1 MVGADRRSVNLDLHV
16 RVTYVAAHDGLLRV
30 KPLSTLPNAI
40 TLGRI
45 ALTPVFILFL
55 KNQDYASAL
64 VVFLIAGFSDG
75 LDGFIAKRYN
85 SITRL
90 GGLLDPLADKIL
102 LVSAYVMLSL
112 LDKLPFWLV
121 LSVTFR
127 DLLIIGAYL
136 VYTSVVGPV
145 RMRPSRLSKVNTVAQ
160 VALILAIL
168 FEQAQ
173 VFAMSGLVN
182 TLIYIVLATTLASGL
197 HYLWIWGVMK
207 DIEPMRG
214 RRR

>member
-1 MVGADRRSVNLDLHV
+1 M
-16 RVTYVAAHDGLLRV
+16 

-55 KNQDYASAL
+55 KDQDYATAL
-64 VVFLIAGFSDG
+64 AIFLIAGFSDG

-85 SITRL
+85 LITRL

-127 DLLIIGAYL
+127 DLLIVGGYL

-145 RMRPSRLSKVNTVAQ
+145 RMRPSRLSKINTLAQ
-160 VALILAIL
+160 VLLIMAVLVDAAA
-168 FEQAQ
+168 F
-173 VFAMSGLVN
+173 VAMPEAVSV
-182 TLIYIVLATTLASGL
+182 LIYIVLATTLASGL
-197 HYLWIWGVMK
+197 HYLWQWGVMK
-207 DIEPMRG
+207 DIEPMRA

>member
-1 MVGADRRSVNLDLHV
+1 M
-16 RVTYVAAHDGLLRV
+16 
-30 KPLSTLPNAI
+30 KPLSSLPNAI

-55 KNQDYASAL
+55 KDQDYATAL
-64 VVFLIAGFSDG
+64 AIFLIAGFSDG

-85 SITRL
+85 LITRL

-127 DLLIIGAYL
+127 DLLIVGGYL
-136 VYTSVVGPV
+136 VYTSLVGPV
-145 RMRPSRLSKVNTVAQ
+145 RMRPSRLSKINTVAQ
-160 VALILAIL
+160 VVLIIAVLVDAAALFTMPLT
-168 FEQAQ
+168 
-173 VFAMSGLVN
+173 VT
-182 TLIYIVLATTLASGL
+182 TLIYVVLATTLASGL
-197 HYLWIWGVMK
+197 HYLWVWGIMK